1 MIARRT
7 LLTGTPIA
15 VVAATIGRHFIP
27 PSRAQSKAS
36 TALLA
41 RVDHLVYASPDLNLG
56 IDTLEKLLGVRA
68 TPGGQHPGL
77 GTRNALLALGPST
90 YLEIIGPDPEQPKPE
105 RPRPLKIE
113 DLEAPRLATW
123 AANGT
128 NLDQLAS
135 EAAIQGVK
143 LGAVG
148 SGSRKRTDGVVLS
161 WRFTS
166 PFTVVAEGIVP
177 FFIDWGQTP
186 HPSSTAA
193 PGLTL
198 IDLRAE
204 HPDPK
209 SVQKMLSELG
219 LDLPLQAGSKPVLI
233 ATITGPRGV
242 VELR

>member
-7 LLTGTPIA
+7 LLTGTSIA

-105 RPRPLKIE
+105 RPRPFTVWRCRSGR
-113 DLEAPRLATW
+113 PRLGVSALRSSAETAPHSLQKRLLLSQDWRFLVPIAFGYVVYILAFW
-123 AANGT
+123 AVMRIYLIHDIWRRG
-128 NLDQLAS
+128 
-135 EAAIQGVK
+135 
-143 LGAVG
+143 
-148 SGSRKRTDGVVLS
+148 RKRDGAQS
-161 WRFTS
+161 RGRRRYRGAGRDGWRLGRG
-166 PFTVVAEGIVP
+166 PCRQPRCCRLLIRRRMLVRA
-177 FFIDWGQTP
+177 
-186 HPSSTAA
+186 
-193 PGLTL
+193 GL
-198 IDLRAE
+198 IE
-204 HPDPK
+204 
-209 SVQKMLSELG
+209 
-219 LDLPLQAGSKPVLI
+219 
-233 ATITGPRGV
+233 
-242 VELR
+242 